1 MKEMPK
7 PIMTFFGAYFGAI
20 ISLWGIVQA
29 YTYFTGDELK
39 ARLGPYWLLVFYGF
53 PLLVALVTTLVRQLN
68 REAIQLSREELDKF
82 TRESVDP
89 KPLGPVQRSF
99 HNVGL
104 GDGELRRRIIE
115 RNRDRKPTYLLRMEY
130 ERRLGQRGG

>member
-1 MKEMPK
+1 MWKR
-7 PIMTFFGAYFGAI
+7 IITFFGAYFGTI
-20 ISLWGIVQA
+20 ISLFGIVQA

-39 ARLGPYWLLVFYGF
+39 TRLGSYWLLVFYGF
-53 PLLVALVTTLVRQLN
+53 PLLVALVTTLVKQLN

-89 KPLGPVQRSF
+89 KPLGPVQRPV

-104 GDGELRRRIIE
+104 SDSELRRRIIE